1 MHNLQKMREIM
12 GWAKLALVA
21 SALCVAT
28 ATSSAFA
35 ETRTVTN
42 TVNGIAWQLLIDTS
56 NNSVSVGPAW
66 GNPSSEEWK
75 ANGAPSEARQN

>member
-1 MHNLQKMREIM
+1 MNEVQKNKRGAIRRF
-12 GWAKLALVA
+12 ALVA
-21 SALCVAT
+21 AVICAAALPSLA
-28 ATSSAFA
+28 A
-35 ETRTVTN
+35 TRTVTN

-66 GNPSSEEWK
+66 GNPSGEEWK